1 LVSQL
6 LPPMTMTPLLIH
18 PLLLLQ
24 MRRLMLIH
32 PLLLLQMRRLML
44 IHPLLLLQMRRLML
58 IHPYRSS
65 GILDDVLRA
74 PYLVLVLW
82 M

>member
-1 LVSQL
+1 LVNQL

-18 PLLLLQ
+18 PLLLQ
-24 MRRLMLIH
+24 MRLLMLIH
-32 PLLLLQMRRLML
+32 PLLLQMRLLML
-44 IHPLLLLQMRRLML
+44 IHPLLLQMRLLML